1 MGNYRAMSEP
11 FSENLCHR
19 IGIENLYVLRDAP
32 SAQSEGPALAKPQE
46 DRTTRFLRHL
56 EPLEAALEAYARRS
70 VHDPNSAEDVLQE
83 AVGKAFRDFHLYAE
97 GTNFRAW
104 MFRYLNLEIYAGNR
118 SFHRQRHEALLEEPA
133 IENVWEQA
141 IDEPL
146 LERMLEEPQRVLSQC
161 DDALAKAIGELSPV
175 ERSVLLLRAIGQF
188 KHREMAEILE
198 VPMGTIMSALSRAR
212 SSLRLRLAVYARE
225 QRLLGHGASQHPK

>member
-1 MGNYRAMSEP
+1 MARPSNDRA
-11 FSENLCHR
+11 
-19 IGIENLYVLRDAP
+19 A
-32 SAQSEGPALAKPQE
+32 
-46 DRTTRFLRHL
+46 RFLQHL
-56 EPLEAALEAYARRS
+56 EPLKAALEAYCRRS
-70 VHDPNSAEDVLQE
+70 VHDPSAVEDVLQE

-104 MFRYLNLEIYAGNR
+104 IFRYLNLEIYAGNR
-118 SFHRQRHEALLEEPA
+118 SFHRERRAALAEEPTVDD
-133 IENVWEQA
+133 IWEHA

-146 LERMLEEPQRVLSQC
+146 IEQLLNQPERILSRC
-161 DDALAKAIGELSPV
+161 DEALAKAIAELSPL

-212 SSLRLRLAVYARE
+212 ARLRLRLAEYARE
-225 QRLLGHGASQHPK
+225 LGLLGRGSLQDRK

>member
-1 MGNYRAMSEP
+1 
-11 FSENLCHR
+11 
-19 IGIENLYVLRDAP
+19 
-32 SAQSEGPALAKPQE
+32 
-46 DRTTRFLRHL
+46 L